1 MKCITNSY
9 DESLTIYQLI
19 QKTKK
24 MLNVTSLGCRVIFN
38 KKLLG
43 QQLGQAYHPYFADEN
58 SAQEPS

>member
-19 QKTKK
+19 QKTKI

-43 QQLGQAYHPYFADEN
+43 QRLGQAYRPYFADEN